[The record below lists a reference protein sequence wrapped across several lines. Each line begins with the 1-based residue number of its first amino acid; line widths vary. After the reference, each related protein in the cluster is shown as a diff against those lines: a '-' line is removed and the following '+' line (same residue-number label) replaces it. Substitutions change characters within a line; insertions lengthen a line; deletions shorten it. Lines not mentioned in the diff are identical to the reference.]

1 MTDTSSA
8 IFRDRLTLLARSLR
22 MAPQVAENQVVD
34 RMALSFR
41 KLLNFFAEDNA
52 VTQKFFLL
60 PPEGPET
67 QAMLARVFAENI
79 MFSQQDKLF
88 RDDIPAALLA
98 QCFTGMLV
106 QLAHQP
112 AEPAQRH
119 QDSLAC
125 AKLFCEG
132 VWLRE

>member
-1 MTDTSSA
+1 MPESNNA
-8 IFRDRLTLLARSLR
+8 VFRDRLTVLARSLR
-22 MAPQVAENQVVD
+22 MAPQVAENQVLD

-41 KLLNFFAEDNA
+41 KLLNFFAEDE
-52 VTQKFFLL
+52 VLTQRVFLL
-60 PPEGPET
+60 PPEGTET
-67 QAMLARVFAENI
+67 QAMLIRLVAENI
-79 MFSQQDKLF
+79 TFSQQDKLF

-132 VWLRE
+132 IWVRE

>member
-1 MTDTSSA
+1 MPESNNA
-8 IFRDRLTLLARSLR
+8 VFRDRLTMLARSLR
-22 MAPQVAENQVVD
+22 MAPQVAENQVLD

-41 KLLNFFAEDNA
+41 KLLNFFAEDE
-52 VTQKFFLL
+52 VLTQKVFLL

-67 QAMLARVFAENI
+67 QAMLIRLVTENI
-79 MFSQQDKLF
+79 TFSQQDKLF

-106 QLAHQP
+106 QLSHQA

-132 VWLRE
+132 IWVRE